1 MEPSKSN
8 TSTDLSLDDKTPE
21 KRRPRCSGCK
31 LPHEIHKLSPPGPH
45 CTGPISTLLGSP
57 RKDLMASKKPPVT
70 DGAAANKELEEDP
83 EEKQLLARLDELQ
96 VEEAALQKQR
106 RTQRLKAIIAE
117 TEKRVSSLKS
127 ATISQV
133 PSPVPSSGMSAMLN
147 SAYTASQAT
156 AKTPLDNL
164 LVGSSNGV
172 ERNKQ
177 NISGFTLGPGASPD
191 GPLMPPQAVQES
203 LMFLKPSQVN
213 KGERV
218 LRIIDFI
225 DKLVPNTDEHTISEV
240 GSTKLLVSFGTKK
253 PKLDSIS
260 LAQWVIGNTRIFHT
274 LLQLGKLPS
283 QEDVQHYLAYTVKVM
298 ELSTRFTWAS
308 VLKYDDE
315 FRHLQAT
322 YQYPWNYDSPHL
334 HTVLLEPVLAHSQT
348 KPLSKPNGSIGSG
361 SSIFANFTQEDGIVN
376 GFQLVPSGTHFAK
389 AQNNN
394 YKSATGTCVKAAVE
408 QTILSEIREGNYV
421 VTESKPAIVSA
432 LGAIPKPNSSEI
444 RLIHD
449 CSRPH
454 GQALNDYI
462 STHSFKF
469 QTLDDA
475 IAQLQPNYFMAKIDL
490 RHAYRSV
497 PIHPSNY
504 AATGLQWHF
513 DGDDDVTYFY
523 DTRLPFGAKR
533 SPEIFHRLTQSVR
546 RMMARRGFNSVV
558 VYLDDFLVIAPT
570 REACQLAFSTLLQ
583 LLQDLG
589 FSISWHKVIRPTQ
602 KLVFLGVELDTNN
615 CSLSL
620 PSSKLTELQTVISN
634 FLNKRRANK
643 KQLQQLAGKLNW
655 ACRVVYGGRTFLRRI
670 LDMMNT
676 LQSTTAKVRLSSDF
690 FEDIKWWHSFLQ
702 VFNGQRP
709 FLSTKPITDVDTD
722 ACNLAA
728 GAYYRGDWLYHH
740 FLLDSPECATLHIN
754 YKEVLAQVFAAFRWG
769 PLWENHH
776 VIIHCDNVAAVHII
790 NKGTTNHPLVM
801 SFLRKLFWLSA
812 IHNFRF
818 TASYIKGQL
827 NTTAD
832 AVSRLHQPDKAIAFS
847 RLLLQ
852 YQPIQQVYSTPLV
865 NHMSLNSGIFLLSR
879 FTRTRACQGT

>member
-1 MEPSKSN
+1 
-8 TSTDLSLDDKTPE
+8 
-21 KRRPRCSGCK
+21 
-31 LPHEIHKLSPPGPH
+31 
-45 CTGPISTLLGSP
+45 
-57 RKDLMASKKPPVT
+57 
-70 DGAAANKELEEDP
+70 
-83 EEKQLLARLDELQ
+83 
-96 VEEAALQKQR
+96 
-106 RTQRLKAIIAE
+106 
-117 TEKRVSSLKS
+117 
-127 ATISQV
+127 
-133 PSPVPSSGMSAMLN
+133 
-147 SAYTASQAT
+147 
-156 AKTPLDNL
+156 
-164 LVGSSNGV
+164 
-172 ERNKQ
+172 
-177 NISGFTLGPGASPD
+177 
-191 GPLMPPQAVQES
+191 
-203 LMFLKPSQVN
+203 
-213 KGERV
+213 
-218 LRIIDFI
+218 
-225 DKLVPNTDEHTISEV
+225 
-240 GSTKLLVSFGTKK
+240 
-253 PKLDSIS
+253 
-260 LAQWVIGNTRIFHT
+260 
-274 LLQLGKLPS
+274 
-283 QEDVQHYLAYTVKVM
+283 
-298 ELSTRFTWAS
+298 
-308 VLKYDDE
+308 
-315 FRHLQAT
+315 
-322 YQYPWNYDSPHL
+322 
-334 HTVLLEPVLAHSQT
+334 
-348 KPLSKPNGSIGSG
+348 
-361 SSIFANFTQEDGIVN
+361 
-376 GFQLVPSGTHFAK
+376 
-389 AQNNN
+389 
-394 YKSATGTCVKAAVE
+394 
-408 QTILSEIREGNYV
+408 
-421 VTESKPAIVSA
+421 
-432 LGAIPKPNSSEI
+432 
-444 RLIHD
+444 
-449 CSRPH
+449 
-454 GQALNDYI
+454 
-462 STHSFKF
+462 
-469 QTLDDA
+469 
-475 IAQLQPNYFMAKIDL
+475 MAKIDL

-497 PIHPSNY
+497 PIHPSNF

-634 FLNKRRANK
+634 FLHKRRANK

-676 LQSTTAKVRLSSDF
+676 LQSSTAKVRLSSDF

-728 GAYYRGDWLYHH
+728 GAYYRGDWMYHH

-790 NKGTTNHPLVM
+790 NKGSTNHPLVM

-879 FTRTRACQGT
+879 FTRPRACQGT